1 MLAEALISEPGLLA
15 YLPELW
21 VVALLRCRSGGLREM
36 LLRTHHSISRLSVS
50 RVLGRAQR
58 LRTQHMFSNS
68 CAAHNSL
75 LGRVAHTRTRTSCQ
89 AQPNHQKVLTSNTFG
104 KAANAALC
112 ASASLPDRVPPWS
125 RRYPS
130 TEGRAGRSWPGR
142 AWGTRSPSPC
152 PTPAAPACTDDVT
165 TPAAAGTVSS
175 IVRMCSAFKFAQ
187 MHPPSRS
194 PRRTLTLTLT
204 SIHWLVSML
213 VMWVGPVH
221 DLL

>member
-1 MLAEALISEPGLLA
+1 M
-15 YLPELW
+15 
-21 VVALLRCRSGGLREM
+21 RSSPADQWRFT
-36 LLRTHHSISRLSVS
+36 RKVTPYDHSVSRMSVS

-58 LRTQHMFSNS
+58 SRTQHMFS
-68 CAAHNSL
+68 CAAHNSFL
-75 LGRVAHTRTRTSCQ
+75 LMRGLRGRVAHTAAVPRFKLSRTTKKSSLRTRL
-89 AQPNHQKVLTSNTFG
+89 AR
-104 KAANAALC
+104 AANAVLC

-125 RRYPS
+125 RRYPHYPS